1 MAPGKS
7 SGEWRVGATYNRNDS
22 SSASSEWARTELAGK
37 LEDLIHFPYSIIGQQ
52 WGFRPTTPDRKPIL
66 GSHPQHPPLIIFNGL
81 GTKGVSLAPYFS
93 EVLFRW
99 MENEGMINKEA
110 DVTRFN

>member
-1 MAPGKS
+1 
-7 SGEWRVGATYNRNDS
+7 
-22 SSASSEWARTELAGK
+22 
-37 LEDLIHFPYSIIGQQ
+37 YSITGQQ

-66 GSHPQHPPLIIFNGL
+66 GSHPQHKSLVIFNGL

-99 MENEGMINKEA
+99 MENKGMINREA
-110 DVTRFN
+110 DVTRFY